1 MRCFALVL
9 SGTLVLA
16 LGLAYAGG
24 PGRKKH
30 DGWNSTLEQMIFHAV
45 FEGLYADG
53 VSNDDVDRIL
63 EKDDNGYTNFVY
75 GCPICMP
82 AIDALRVYRTRP
94 KFYSRKGDPDTFGK
108 GLDDEMRKRLAVPG
122 DSRLGAIEALT
133 KRWVNR
139 RLTLMRLTAA
149 EKNVWKQR
157 ITEGRK
163 RGMQLLGEYRRSG
176 QPGAYVDRKGCA
188 LCDGASNADVLNEL
202 VR

>member
-1 MRCFALVL
+1 MRFFALVL

-24 PGRKKH
+24 SKRKKY
-30 DGWNSTLEQMIFHAV
+30 DSWNPSMQQMMFHAV
-45 FEGLYADG
+45 LEGLYTDG
-53 VSNDDVDRIL
+53 VGNDDVDRIL

-82 AIDALRVYRTRP
+82 ALDALRVYRARP

-108 GLDDEMRKRLAVPG
+108 GLDEATRKRLAGRPA
-122 DSRLGAIEALT
+122 DRLAAIETLT

-139 RLTLMRLTAA
+139 RLKSMRLT
-149 EKNVWKQR
+149 ESEQRDWRQR

-163 RGMQLLGEYRRSG
+163 RGMQLLNESRRNG
-176 QPGAYVDRKGCA
+176 QAGAYEQRKGCA
-188 LCDGASNADVLNEL
+188 LCDGASFADVLNEL
-202 VR
+202 GR